1 MRNCCRTHVTIP
13 LSAPRRTVLSA
24 HPSIN
29 AAPAVCMS
37 TSTKFV
43 PRAAGRPAAANLQT
57 SVLTPALVVR
67 VLVTLSFLM
76 TLLQYWTTLPQ
87 AGLIPIIMLY
97 VAAFCTLLGPD
108 RGQKLSQILS
118 GGSVLF
124 LFLILS
130 EVVSYYTGE
139 LFSVYYGLI
148 LLGLF
153 LSARL
158 IVMDIGLVQIVR
170 CYTYSAIFCALT
182 ILISGRKELSDYGAG
197 ETRFTG
203 GSGIHPNL
211 IGFTL
216 ASYFPLFVGMALDL
230 PRGKKRLFITGLALI
245 TPVLLFT
252 TGSRGS
258 LGAVLIALTVT
269 TLRFTV
275 FNRLIGRLRL
285 SGLQIVMALLGIAV
299 AIYAILHGSDLAR
312 AGKFI
317 VTALQLDSKQRGI
330 HSGFSGRTNLWMLA
344 ISRLSGLQ
352 WLFGRGYRQGYIIDS
367 GYVTILF
374 DNGLVGGSVIL
385 GSMLRVFFWLWG
397 NTKTMQ
403 SPGWWR
409 YRVVLWSMMIIYFI
423 NNITTRY
430 LFSYGNQFSLLII
443 FFIVCRKDELLGTAR
458 NVVTVARRT
467 ERRAAIFSVGKI
479 RPLPPRPAAEI

>member
-1 MRNCCRTHVTIP
+1 M
-13 LSAPRRTVLSA
+13 
-24 HPSIN
+24 
-29 AAPAVCMS
+29 
-37 TSTKFV
+37 
-43 PRAAGRPAAANLQT
+43 
-57 SVLTPALVVR
+57 
-67 VLVTLSFLM
+67 
-76 TLLQYWTTLPQ
+76 QYWVALPQ
-87 AGLIPIIMLY
+87 AGLIPIVVLY

-108 RGQKLSQILS
+108 RGQKLSRILS

-130 EVVSYYTGE
+130 EIVSYYAGE

-158 IVMDIGLVQIVR
+158 IVMHIGLLQVVR
-170 CYTYSAIFCALT
+170 CYTYSAIFCVLT
-182 ILISGRKELSDYGAG
+182 ILITGRKELSGYGAG

-216 ASYFPLFVGMALDL
+216 ASYFPLFVGLALDL
-230 PRGKKRLFITGLALI
+230 PRGKKRLFIGALVLI

-258 LGAVLIALTVT
+258 LGAILIALIVT

-285 SGLQIVMALLGIAV
+285 SALQIIMALVGIGIV
-299 AIYAILHGSDLAR
+299 VYVVLHGSDIAR
-312 AGKFI
+312 ASKFI

-330 HSGFSGRTNLWMLA
+330 HSGFSGRTTIWITA
-344 ISRLSGLQ
+344 INRLSGLQ
-352 WLFGRGYRQGYIIDS
+352 WLFGRGYRQGYVIDS
-367 GYVTILF
+367 GYVTILY

-385 GSMLRVFFWLWG
+385 GSMLRVFFLLWG
-397 NTKTMQ
+397 DTKTMQ

-409 YRVVLWSMMIIYFI
+409 YHVVLWSMMMIYFI
-423 NNITTRY
+423 NNVTTRY
-430 LFSYGNQFSLLII
+430 LFSFGNQFSLLVI
-443 FFIVCRKDELLGTAR
+443 FLIVCRKDELLGTTRNTLAMAR
-458 NVVTVARRT
+458 GTV
-467 ERRAAIFSVGKI
+467 RRAAIFSVGKV
-479 RPLPPRPAAEI
+479 PPMSPRPAAEI